1 MSIVDG
7 VYLKLTQLTIKTEN
21 VKRVV
26 EHVRL
31 CSSDERNLQRG
42 PAVLS
47 NISPAVSRDRF
58 GKVSYLIMTKINF
71 TLSRASRVSNLI
83 NDATQMVHTL
93 SASLLYY

>member
-58 GKVSYLIMTKINF
+58 GKVSYLIMT
-71 TLSRASRVSNLI
+71 SRL
-83 NDATQMVHTL
+83 
-93 SASLLYY
+93 